1 MTAREIIFSLEK
13 RFNATR
19 WSGKNA
25 CYHVLLEGPN
35 GGEFTVLV
43 NESGCHVQEG
53 IQGTPDCIV
62 KSSDKSYEEIEKGEL
77 KAQWA
82 LFTGKLKISNIPLM
96 LEFTQMFDRL
106 NQK

>member
-1 MTAREIIFSLEK
+1 MTAREIIFSLEN
-13 RFNATR
+13 RFNKER

-25 CYHVLLEGPN
+25 RYHVLLEGPN
-35 GGEFTVLV
+35 GGDFTVEV
-43 NESGCHVQEG
+43 NDTGCHVREG
-53 IQGTPDCIV
+53 IHETPDCIV

-106 NQK
+106 TKE

>member
-1 MTAREIIFSLEK
+1 MTAKEIILSLEK
-13 RFNATR
+13 RFNKDK

-25 CYHVLLEGPN
+25 LYHVQLEGTR
-35 GGEFTVLV
+35 GGDFTVTV
-43 NESGCHVQEG
+43 DDKGCFVQEG
-53 IQGTPDCIV
+53 LHGQADCVV

-77 KAQWA
+77 KPQWA

-106 NQK
+106 KA